1 MSRRF
6 KPNLDELL
14 PTQQDDTTTVNFVY
28 TRFGSGT
35 KNEYLERQETVS
47 PYTHEW
53 AWALWVDR
61 ASIVS
66 WVDINQRFIDY

>member
-14 PTQQDDTTTVNFVY
+14 PAQQDETTTANIVY

-35 KNEYLERQETVS
+35 KNEYVEKQGTIS

-53 AWALWVDR
+53 TWGEWSQR
-61 ASIVS
+61 ASLTQ
-66 WVDINQRFIDY
+66 WADINQKYIDL